1 MKFMGGMVF
10 GGLLV
15 TGAVMMYNNNFNKMY
30 TKKAMKKGKQFV
42 KKMGLI

>member
-15 TGAVMMYNNNFNKMY
+15 TGAVMMYNNNFNKNVH
-30 TKKAMKKGKQFV
+30 KKGYEKR
-42 KKMGLI
+42 KTIC